1 MNLVQNRSISA
12 SAGTG
17 KTFRLAHRYIGLMS
31 AGVAPDRICALTF
44 SRKAAADLRRNREV
58 GRGTRSSPRA

>member
-17 KTFRLAHRYIGLMS
+17 KTFRLAHRYIGLMA

-44 SRKAAADLRRNREV
+44 SARRRP
-58 GRGTRSSPRA
+58 RFSIRSSSIFARP